1 MKTIF
6 FAAAAAITV
15 TACGGSGGGE
25 ANAPTLVGSWTCN
38 MVEESQTSKTETNM
52 ALSYDASGKMT
63 NERVL
68 TISSPDSTMVVT
80 LQTEGTWERKDEF
93 VKEINTK
100 VTVPEASINDTN
112 LPAEALQQLQAQYA
126 ARLTN
131 GDVVLR
137 IEKLTEA
144 ELTLNTNSSLITC
157 KSA

>member
-1 MKTIF
+1 
-6 FAAAAAITV
+6 
-15 TACGGSGGGE
+15 
-25 ANAPTLVGSWTCN
+25 

>member
-1 MKTIF
+1 
-6 FAAAAAITV
+6 
-15 TACGGSGGGE
+15 
-25 ANAPTLVGSWTCN
+25 

-68 TISSPDSTMVVT
+68 TISSPDRTMVVT

-93 VKEINTK
+93 VKEVNTK

-126 ARLTN
+126 DRLTN